1 MVQLPQ
7 IAIPGTVIIMIE
19 EFLVRAFLSG
29 LALCLVTG
37 PVGCFIIW
45 KKMAYFGDT
54 LAHSALL
61 GVALA
66 LYFQIETIIGV
77 FIIAVGVSILL
88 ITLRRSAI
96 FSNDTSLGI
105 LSHSALA
112 IGLIA
117 ISLIAPGN
125 ISLNSLLFGDILAV
139 SWPDVWISFG
149 VAVMILLVLAYQWR
163 SLIART
169 LSPQIS
175 RAERLGSGA
184 GELLF
189 MILCSGLVAIAMKIT
204 GILLISALLILPAAI
219 ARIFSRSP
227 EQMALF
233 AVLFGIVSV
242 GGGLF
247 ASLNFDLPSGPAII
261 AAASLFFLVS
271 LLGTRISAA
280 LRSIKTDRY

>member
-1 MVQLPQ
+1 
-7 IAIPGTVIIMIE
+7 MIE
-19 EFLVRAFLSG
+19 EFMLRAFLSG

-45 KKMAYFGDT
+45 KRMAYFGDT

-66 LYFQIETIIGV
+66 LFLQIEAIIGV
-77 FIIAVGVSILL
+77 FVIAVGVSILL
-88 ITLRRSAI
+88 ITLRRSTL

-139 SWPDVWISFG
+139 SWRDVWVSFG
-149 VAVMILLVLAYQWR
+149 VAIIILLILSFQWR
-163 SLIART
+163 ALIAHT
-169 LSPQIS
+169 LSPDIAG
-175 RAERLGSGA
+175 AERIGSKMS
-184 GELLF
+184 EMLF
-189 MILCSGLVAIAMKIT
+189 MIMCSGLVAIAMKIT

-227 EQMALF
+227 EQMALL
-233 AVLFGIVSV
+233 ATLFGIASI

-247 ASLNFDLPSGPAII
+247 ASLNYDLPSGPAII
-261 AAASLFFLVS
+261 VTSSLYFLTG
-271 LLGTRISAA
+271 LLIARLSAA
-280 LRSIKTDRY
+280 IKNRHNS